1 MSPTLALALG
11 STALS
16 FMGSMSAAKAAKREA
31 ALQRRQ
37 LQAQMQGAE
46 LAALQEHNSRMK
58 NLQVFLGTNRALA
71 GVSGRDISTDR
82 SFRAIQ
88 EKAKKEM
95 SVETD
100 RRYLEA
106 VQQQAMLSLGK
117 TIAAER
123 GRNLAR
129 AYRYQAFGSLLSGA
143 MKAQPLMA
151 GTGTTSVLSPQFKA
165 VGYGYTGG
173 MST

>member
-1 MSPTLALALG
+1 MEPMTALALG
-11 STALS
+11 SSVLGFFGAN
-16 FMGSMSAAKAAKREA
+16 SAAKAAKREA

-37 LQAQMQGAE
+37 LQAQMEGAQ

-58 NLQVFLGTNRALA
+58 NLQIFLGTNRALA
-71 GVSGRDISTDR
+71 GVSGRDIGADR
-82 SFRAIQ
+82 SFKAIQ

-95 SVETD
+95 GVETD

-123 GRNLAR
+123 GKNLAR

-143 MKAQPLMA
+143 MKAQPLM
-151 GTGTTSVLSPQFKA
+151 GGNPTNPTGL
-165 VGYGYTGG
+165 G
-173 MST
+173 MRSYST